1 MNYFMQHKE
10 AFIGS
15 AIFVIAVLLFLLLCG
30 LKMPD
35 PPLVEECILLD
46 FSTPTEEST
55 LLDTRGGGGNPNAGA
70 STANATTSN
79 QNTSTQNSNSNSNS
93 NPSVESQAF
102 EDASP
107 LTSGND
113 SKGETTENVEPTPT
127 SRAEGR
133 VNFGGLAGGNASG
146 NGGSGT
152 GSGNPGWGD
161 GSGSGGGSGTGPGG
175 IGGSIGNRKVTKVLP
190 ENKDN
195 MTGTVKLKITVN
207 EKGIV
212 ETAEPAAGT
221 TCSECVPFA
230 IKAVKQWKYEAK
242 PGSGTQTGIVT
253 VEFKL
258 K

>member
-1 MNYFMQHKE
+1 MQHKE

-102 EDASP
+102 EDAAP
-107 LTSGND
+107 LPSGND
-113 SKGETTENVEPTPT
+113 SK
-127 SRAEGR
+127 
-133 VNFGGLAGGNASG
+133 
-146 NGGSGT
+146 
-152 GSGNPGWGD
+152 
-161 GSGSGGGSGTGPGG
+161 
-175 IGGSIGNRKVTKVLP
+175 
-190 ENKDN
+190 
-195 MTGTVKLKITVN
+195 
-207 EKGIV
+207 
-212 ETAEPAAGT
+212 
-221 TCSECVPFA
+221 
-230 IKAVKQWKYEAK
+230 
-242 PGSGTQTGIVT
+242 
-253 VEFKL
+253 
-258 K
+258 

>member
-1 MNYFMQHKE
+1 M
-10 AFIGS
+10 
-15 AIFVIAVLLFLLLCG
+15 L
-30 LKMPD
+30 
-35 PPLVEECILLD
+35 PLI
-46 FSTPTEEST
+46 
-55 LLDTRGGGGNPNAGA
+55 
-70 STANATTSN
+70 
-79 QNTSTQNSNSNSNS
+79 
-93 NPSVESQAF
+93 SQ
-102 EDASP
+102 S
-107 LTSGND
+107 
-113 SKGETTENVEPTPT
+113 TPT

-152 GSGNPGWGD
+152 GSGNPGWGG

>member
-55 LLDTRGGGGNPNAGA
+55 LLDTRGGGGNPNA
-70 STANATTSN
+70 
-79 QNTSTQNSNSNSNS
+79 
-93 NPSVESQAF
+93 P
-102 EDASP
+102 
-107 LTSGND
+107 SGND

-152 GSGNPGWGD
+152 GSGNPGWGG